1 MSTLLLTDL
10 HLSNKSFKGTSL
22 LECQTDC
29 LIDIIEEEAPEE
41 IIIMGD
47 IFMQRKPSPSSLL
60 ALDKILNV
68 ARTYAH
74 RIVIMRGNHDSET
87 KADDG
92 VTALSLFTRAEGNE
106 YDGLANLGGVKII
119 THTTTED
126 YMKRVY
132 IPHYEDQSTILQALR
147 EVPKGFIIFGH
158 FGFVGCLNS
167 IGDKDFNIP
176 LKEFNNRTYLG
187 HIHKHFTDWNGDH
200 SITVVGT
207 PYTTNFGEEGKSCYY
222 GIDPKNDDN
231 YIFKEVMSGPR
242 HLVINYKD
250 LAENFES
257 YKDMINN
264 SKKSTLLRIN
274 IEKDDKVDDHLLSQ
288 LDLIYLDFR
297 FSPLEESVHQ
307 DQSEYQPVRE
317 LFSVNDQIIEDYV
330 DKQNT
335 SLDKEEIMWGLDLLK
350 EEDR

>member
-22 LECQTDC
+22 LECQTAC
-29 LIDIIEEEAPEE
+29 LIDIIEEEAAQEV
-41 IIIMGD
+41 IIMGD
-47 IFMQRKPSPSSLL
+47 IFMQRRPSPSALL
-60 ALDKILNV
+60 ALEKILSV
-68 ARTYAH
+68 ATMYAD
-74 RIVIMRGNHDSET
+74 RVVLMRGNHDSET
-87 KADDG
+87 KADNG
-92 VTALSLFTRAEGNE
+92 VTALSIFEATGSDCDYHGEE
-106 YDGLANLGGVKII
+106 MGVKVI
-119 THTTTED
+119 THTNTED
-126 YMKRVY
+126 HMRRVY

-147 EVPKGFIIFGH
+147 EVPEGYTVFGH

-167 IGDKDFNIP
+167 IGDKDFNIS
-176 LKEFNNRTYLG
+176 LKEFNNPTYLG
-187 HIHKHFTDWNGDH
+187 HIHKHFTDWNGEH
-200 SITVVGT
+200 SITVLGT

-222 GIDPKNDDN
+222 GIDDQNDDN
-231 YIFKEVMSGPR
+231 YIFKEVLSGPR

-257 YKDMINN
+257 YKDKINN
-264 SKKSTLLRIN
+264 SMKSTLLRLN

-330 DKQNT
+330 DKHNT
-335 SLDKEEIMWGLDLLK
+335 SLDKEDIMWGLGILK
-350 EEDR
+350 DEDR